1 MVGVMDP
8 RLSEHFPPEP
18 EPAPA
23 PVDSGPASQHQL
35 HGKIALG
42 WYSELRVTSQVA
54 KRGDR
59 PQPPRICVRLWYYN
73 HQTRSWWPHRGSPG
87 ISVPAKDARAF
98 LAAVTAAVAQLEQ
111 DGGGGT

>member
-1 MVGVMDP
+1 MDP
-8 RLSEHFPPEP
+8 RLAEHFSPEA

-42 WYSELRVTSQVA
+42 WYSELRITTQAA
-54 KRGDR
+54 KGGDR

-73 HQTRSWWPHRGSPG
+73 HQTRSWWPHRSEPG
-87 ISVPAKDARAF
+87 VSVVAQNARAF
-98 LAAVTAAVAQLEQ
+98 LEGVTAACAAREA
-111 DGGGGT
+111 DGGGER